1 MNFGAFFL
9 SGSPAREDPS
19 AVFARLEEYI
29 VLAEELGYD
38 SVWFAEHHFSNY
50 GYIPNPLLLA
60 TRAAAITERVRIG
73 TAVLVL
79 PFWHPLRVAEDIAL
93 TDHLTGGR
101 LEVGVARGYQPFE
114 FRRFGL
120 TFDQA
125 RARTDESLEILLR
138 ALTGEAFEWSSE
150 QFEIPETTVLRAPLQ
165 QPRPPIWL
173 AAHTP
178 ESFDLAAR
186 LGLNA
191 FTTNSGRPLA
201 TLEEAWNAYQDA
213 LAKYPDA
220 PRVLGVQAQIC
231 VAPTDEEAAAQAE
244 HFLYPDEAGHG
255 PPQWHRAGRLRHL
268 CPAPFRG
275 GGEPRGGVRGA
286 DAIGQSGYG
295 GPQARGVCQRRGHR
309 AAELRVPGR
318 LDGPRVGAPV
328 DDHVCIRGRAALPRV
343 AR

>member
-29 VLAEELGYD
+29 VLAEEVGYD

-138 ALTGEAFEWSSE
+138 ALSGEAFEWSSE
-150 QFEIPETTVLRAPLQ
+150 QFEIPETTVVPAPLQ

-201 TLEEAWNAYQDA
+201 TLEEGWNAYQDA

-244 HFLYPDEAGHG
+244 HFLYQTRQAT
-255 PPQWHRAGRLRHL
+255 AL
-268 CPAPFRG
+268 RG
-275 GGEPRGGVRGA
+275 GTEQVVSGVSSPLPFEGEASLGEVFEERTL
-286 DAIGQSGYG
+286 SGN
-295 GPQARGVCQRRGHR
+295 P
-309 AAELRVPGR
+309 
-318 LDGPRVGAPV
+318 DT
-328 DDHVCIRGRAALPRV
+328 V
-343 AR
+343 ARKLEAYASVADIDQLNCVFQVGSMDPELVRLSMTMFASEVAPHFRE

>member
-1 MNFGAFFL
+1 VKFGTFFL
-9 SGSPAREDPS
+9 SGSPERDDAA
-19 AVFARLEEYI
+19 AVLGRLDEYI
-29 VLAEELGYD
+29 VLSEELGYD

-60 TRAAAITERVRIG
+60 VRAAALTERVRIG

-120 TFDQA
+120 TFDDA
-125 RARTDESLEILLR
+125 RERTDEALEILLR
-138 ALTGEAFEWSSE
+138 ALTGEPFEWSGKH
-150 QFEIPETTVLRAPLQ
+150 FEIPETTVLPSPLQ

-173 AAHTP
+173 AAHTS
-178 ESFDLAAR
+178 ESFEIAAR
-186 LGLNA
+186 FGLYG

-201 TLEEAWNAYQDA
+201 ALEEGWNAYQDA
-213 LAKYPDA
+213 LARHPGA

-244 HFLYPDEAGHG
+244 HFLYQTRQATALRSGHEQVVSGVSAPIAFEGEASLEAVFEERTLSGNPDTVARKLEAYTRIADIDQLNCVFQVGSMD
-255 PPQWHRAGRLRHL
+255 PKL
-268 CPAPFRG
+268 
-275 GGEPRGGVRGA
+275 VR
-286 DAIGQSGYG
+286 QSMTLF
-295 GPQARGVCQRRGHR
+295 
-309 AAELRVPGR
+309 AAEVA
-318 LDGPRVGAPV
+318 PRF
-328 DDHVCIRGRAALPRV
+328 R
-343 AR
+343 